1 MQKDLSPH
9 LDKFGTLPVYHELAE
24 IVESGSFNLARR
36 YPENQRCRRGGE
48 MRAISPCGFV
58 MLVLALVINS
68 VGVGFGAASP
78 DIKIGLNMDYSGAA
92 AFEGQGVYKG
102 ALMAFD
108 EQNAAGGVNGHKII
122 PILADNQCDPS
133 VGINAIRSLIAANV
147 DAIIGSNCSSVTLAQ
162 MPIIQTAKIPM
173 LAVEDSNPRITQQA
187 GVGGN
192 SWMFRLNVNDEV
204 LASVFG
210 KRVIAKEVK
219 TLAILAAE
227 TDYGKGVVE
236 VIQKNLPGVKVVSVD
251 YFRLGQSDFRSVLT
265 KVKSESPEGVLIVGD
280 YPEGSQIINQL
291 HEIGLTNVKLYARG
305 ETVAP
310 DIFKLLGDPHWAD
323 GIKEATFWAPGLP
336 ASKYLEDKYKAKY
349 NEPLTRVNGM
359 GYFGAKVIMQAISL
373 VSGPV
378 TPASIR
384 NALEKVSFDL
394 PGLGHVKFDDHHQ
407 AHYPMVIDGIV
418 DGKIVNI
425 EVVPTS

>member
-1 MQKDLSPH
+1 MR
-9 LDKFGTLPVYHELAE
+9 T
-24 IVESGSFNLARR
+24 GSLW
-36 YPENQRCRRGGE
+36 GLV
-48 MRAISPCGFV
+48 V
-58 MLVLALVINS
+58 MVLALVVS
-68 VGVGFGAASP
+68 VGGPGFGAPGSAP
-78 DIKIGLNMDYSGAA
+78 IKIGMNMDYSGAA
-92 AFEGQGVYKG
+92 AFEGQGVFKG
-102 ALMAFD
+102 ASLAFD
-108 EQNAAGGVNGHKII
+108 EQNAAGGVNGHTII

-162 MPIIQTAKIPM
+162 MPILQSAKIPM
-173 LAVEDSNPRITQQA
+173 LSVEDSNPKITQQA

-192 SWMFRLNVNDEV
+192 QWEFRLNVNDEV

-210 KRVIAKEVK
+210 QRVIAKEVK

-227 TDYGKGVVE
+227 TDYGRGVVD
-236 VIQKNLPGVKVVSVD
+236 VVQQNLPGVKVTSVD
-251 YFRLGQSDFRSVLT
+251 YFRLGTSDFRSILT
-265 KVKSESPEGVLIVGD
+265 KVKSESPAGVLIVGD

-291 HEIGLTNVKLYARG
+291 HEVGLANVKLYARG

-336 ASKYLEDKYKAKY
+336 PSKYLEDKYQAKY
-349 NEPLTRVNGM
+349 KEPLTRVSGM
-359 GYFGAKVIMQAISL
+359 GYFGAKTIMQAISL
-373 VSGPV
+373 IQGPV
-378 TPASIR
+378 TPAAIR
-384 NALEKVSFDL
+384 DALEKLDFDL
-394 PGLGHVKFDDHHQ
+394 PGIGRVKFDAHHQ

-425 EVVPTS
+425 EVVPTT